1 MLAIGISKHRPFDD
15 DYRQFMHLIANHVS
29 SAISNGRAY
38 EVEKE
43 RAEILAQL
51 DADKDAFFSNVS
63 HDFRTPLTLMLVC
76 TDMYE
81 LCKFTVVQGP
91 IDDVLHDPQLSQ
103 SSHTKLT
110 IAQRN
115 GHRLLKLV
123 NDLLDFSKV
132 EAGKASFMFSP
143 IGIPCCFVAVVNNV
157 DLPQIL

>member
-76 TDMYE
+76 TTCTSYVI
-81 LCKFTVVQGP
+81 L
-91 IDDVLHDPQLSQ
+91 QLYRGLLTTCFMILSCHNRHTLNSQ
-103 SSHTKLT
+103 
-110 IAQRN
+110 
-115 GHRLLKLV
+115 
-123 NDLLDFSKV
+123 
-132 EAGKASFMFSP
+132 
-143 IGIPCCFVAVVNNV
+143 
-157 DLPQIL
+157 